1 MPSSNRASSS
11 SGRNLV
17 IALLIL
23 IGAFLAFWG
32 LGESEPLM
40 IGLGVVIAAAGPIM
54 IMVLNSRSKVR
65 MYLQAT
71 AVVEGITPRPSGGGT
86 TGRGR
91 LKLTV
96 TTTGIRGTSVTGT
109 DPAIPLDKW
118 PEPGAVLPVRIL
130 KGTPRKFT
138 VLWDRVQTH
147 QEVVLAEHQ
156 RAGGSADDDHGYT
169 LDGDDYGPA
178 SEDAYGNR
186 FPGDDTPTLTNLPP
200 IDAGIDEPVGA
211 RSGTRAGTAVADPVV
226 VPAEQIPDAARRSAR
241 PSAPTAGPGR
251 PRQAVTDPAHHPAEP
266 LGAAATAVAFAE
278 SPAASPSA
286 PTAASPAAQ
295 ADVDAHQTDPGTTV
309 NAVAT
314 PAASPGAAPTVSTT
328 EDAEEQAKAETADAV
343 EVVTEAKTGEPAEV
357 AAEPKPG
364 GAAEAAADEEN
375 ASDAGPT
382 TTEGPDRVA
391 APVAFFGTGAG
402 QTVIGDED
410 EPIIMRLRSTPRP
423 GGPHRRP
430 SPHPRSGAHDRTRRP
445 RTDRARPGGEPPAI
459 PATDP
464 ATAYGRATEEI
475 TDGHDLIGTV
485 AAPEEYT
492 IPEGG
497 SLIAATE
504 VDPWAA
510 WQTVAPGASRT
521 PPAEAAQSPVPAASH
536 SERETDQPPSRIA
549 RLDQP
554 PLPAVIEGEAAQE
567 ALPAAEEPT
576 ARTLEPVIAE
586 AEVLEPETAESEI
599 LEPETVEAEVL
610 EPETTG
616 TGATEPE
623 RVEAEI
629 IEPKRPTGSA
639 WSMNGRAPV
648 GAGLYSAP
656 PILRTPSTRAADL
669 DDEDEAVTPNPYA
682 TEHYLP
688 PEDQLEE
695 QPLSEGAVAEFLAT
709 APRQQAMPLD
719 GVNGVSVTLIVSDL
733 QRSRRFYRDTLGLTE
748 VDSGET
754 SVVLETGSA
763 RVVLRRVA
771 DMPPVDRRV
780 VHLNLDV
787 PDVYEAYE
795 RLREQ
800 GVDFVHRPRV
810 VPQGEQLELCSATFR
825 DPDGHAIALTRW
837 ELRR

>member
-11 SGRNLV
+11 GSRSLV

-23 IGAFLAFWG
+23 IGGFLAFCG
-32 LGESEPLM
+32 LGMTEPLM
-40 IGLGVVIAAAGPIM
+40 VALGVVVAAAGPI
-54 IMVLNSRSKVR
+54 IIIVLNSRSKVR
-65 MYLQAT
+65 LYVQGT
-71 AVVEGITPRPSGGGT
+71 AVVEGITPRPGGGGT

-91 LKLTV
+91 LKLTITAV
-96 TTTGIRGTSVTGT
+96 GIRSASVAGT

-118 PEPGAVLPVRIL
+118 PEPGAVLPVRLL

-147 QEVVLAEHQ
+147 QEIVRAEHQ
-156 RAGGSADDDHGYT
+156 RSDGSGDDDDYGYT
-169 LDGDDYGPA
+169 VDGDDYGPP
-178 SEDAYGNR
+178 SGDAYGNR
-186 FPGDDTPTLTNLPP
+186 FPADNTPTLTDLPP

-211 RSGTRAGTAVADPVV
+211 PSGSRAGTAVADPVAA
-226 VPAEQIPDAARRSAR
+226 PAEQIPDAARRSAR
-241 PSAPTAGPGR
+241 PGAPEARPGR
-251 PRQAVTDPAHHPAEP
+251 PRQAVPDPAHHPAEP
-266 LGAAATAVAFAE
+266 LGAPATVVP
-278 SPAASPSA
+278 SPPSR
-286 PTAASPAAQ
+286 
-295 ADVDAHQTDPGTTV
+295 ADVDAHHTDPSAAV
-309 NAVAT
+309 NGVAT
-314 PAASPGAAPTVSTT
+314 PAPSPGASRVVSTT
-328 EDAEEQAKAETADAV
+328 EVAEERAEAETTDA
-343 EVVTEAKTGEPAEV
+343 TEAATDTTT
-357 AAEPKPG
+357 
-364 GAAEAAADEEN
+364 AEAAADEEH
-375 ASDAGPT
+375 ASDAGPA
-382 TTEGPDRVA
+382 TTEGTDRVVTPMA
-391 APVAFFGTGAG
+391 ILGTGSG
-402 QTVIGDED
+402 QTVIGEED
-410 EPIIMRLRSTPRP
+410 EPIIMRLRSMPRP
-423 GGPHRRP
+423 GGQHRRP
-430 SPHPRSGAHDRTRRP
+430 SPHPRSGAHDRVRRP
-445 RTDRARPGGEPPAI
+445 RTDRARPGSEPPAI
-459 PATDP
+459 ADP
-464 ATAYGRATEEI
+464 ATASGRATGEI

-497 SLIAATE
+497 SLLAAPETT
-504 VDPWAA
+504 VGLGAA
-510 WQTVAPGASRT
+510 WRTVVPGAPRT
-521 PPAEAAQSPVPAASH
+521 PPAEAAQSPAQAAFYPD
-536 SERETDQPPSRIA
+536 RETEQPPTRGA
-549 RLDQP
+549 RLDQAP
-554 PLPAVIEGEAAQE
+554 PPAVLEGEAAQE
-567 ALPAAEEPT
+567 ALPSAEEP
-576 ARTLEPVIAE
+576 AAGTLEPVTAD
-586 AEVLEPETAESEI
+586 AEVIEPETAATEVI
-599 LEPETVEAEVL
+599 EPETVEAEII
-610 EPETTG
+610 
-616 TGATEPE
+616 EPE
-623 RVEAEI
+623 RPA
-629 IEPKRPTGSA
+629 GSA
-639 WSMNGRAPV
+639 WSTNGRPPV

-656 PILRTPSTRAADL
+656 PILRTPTTRAADP
-669 DDEDEAVTPNPYA
+669 DDEDEAVTPDPYA

-709 APRQQAMPLD
+709 TPRRQTMPLD